1 MPFKLQ
7 QTQIDI
13 NTILFNVIMQ
23 KSNRT
28 KNNTRLRIATKKLN
42 KFSLQNFALNATIN
56 HHNTFL
62 IIDS

>member
-28 KNNTRLRIATKKLN
+28 KNNTKLRIATKKLN
-42 KFSLQNFALNATIN
+42 KFTLQIALNATIN

>member
-28 KNNTRLRIATKKLN
+28 KNNTRLRIATKIEI
-42 KFSLQNFALNATIN
+42 ALNATIN